1 MHENGCFQNSPKIQH
16 TFGYFCKK
24 ICYQYRCKEDYLEY
38 KLPIASLTLP
48 TYKTS
53 YSFTNK
59 RKHISSLSLSLILEY
74 HKNIATLTTHSH
86 SLSLSLSLSLSY
98 ILPLSLSVFTSFRYF
113 TFWAEPNTVF
123 ALRLPQTFDRSLWAT
138 PLGSAISITLSFL
151 KQRVRFQSEASIA
164 GSSNGGKR

>member
-38 KLPIASLTLP
+38 KLPNASLTLP

-59 RKHISSLSLSLILEY
+59 RKHISSLSLSLSLILEY

-86 SLSLSLSLSLSY
+86 SLSLSLSLFLTSF
-98 ILPLSLSVFTSFRYF
+98 LSLSLYLLLSDISRF
-113 TFWAEPNTVF
+113 EPNPI
-123 ALRLPQTFDRSLWAT
+123 R
-138 PLGSAISITLSFL
+138 FL
-151 KQRVRFQSEASIA
+151 L
-164 GSSNGGKR
+164 

>member
-86 SLSLSLSLSLSY
+86 SLSLSLSLSFLHPSS
-98 ILPLSLSVFTSFRYF
+98 LSLCIYIFQIFHVLSRTQYGFCFEIASNFRSFSMSYTAR
-113 TFWAEPNTVF
+113 
-123 ALRLPQTFDRSLWAT
+123 
-138 PLGSAISITLSFL
+138 
-151 KQRVRFQSEASIA
+151 
-164 GSSNGGKR
+164 

>member
-86 SLSLSLSLSLSY
+86 SLSLSLSLSY
-98 ILPLSLSVFTSFRYF
+98 ILPLSLSLFLTSFLSLSLYLHLSDISRF
-113 TFWAEPNTVF
+113 EPNPI
-123 ALRLPQTFDRSLWAT
+123 R
-138 PLGSAISITLSFL
+138 FL
-151 KQRVRFQSEASIA
+151 L
-164 GSSNGGKR
+164 